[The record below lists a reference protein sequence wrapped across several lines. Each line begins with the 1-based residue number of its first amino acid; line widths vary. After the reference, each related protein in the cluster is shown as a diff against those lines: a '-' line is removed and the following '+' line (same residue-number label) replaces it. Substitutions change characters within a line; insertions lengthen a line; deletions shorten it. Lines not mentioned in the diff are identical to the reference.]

1 MSRKNVVKN
10 LFNIV
15 QKNVTFNC
23 LIYEQRLSP
32 LLAIVTAAPIYEG
45 FLKQECLVVGDQRK
59 NVDEA
64 FQDDPELGADTH
76 VVNCHFLT
84 RDFLPVHLDN
94 DLSVAET
101 GHIFQEFIILTRPR
115 SLWQT

>member
-1 MSRKNVVKN
+1 MICVK
-10 LFNIV
+10 
-15 QKNVTFNC
+15 C

-101 GHIFQEFIILTRPR
+101 GHIFQEFMTPTR
-115 SLWQT
+115 SLWLELET